1 MKMHIKFEHIRARLF
16 FLPVVLL
23 LAGAANLYAQSNQ
36 TVDRLL
42 DEKEATFGDAA
53 YVILAAVGF
62 VPETATGEDAT
73 AAVADRKLLKKTPS
87 PNDPV
92 TLGQVCFLIM
102 ETQGLKGGLFYALF
116 PGPRYATRE
125 LASRGL
131 LKGYTH
137 PNRVVTGEEVM
148 WILGAVLDL
157 KEKA

>member
-1 MKMHIKFEHIRARLF
+1 MDSRLESF
-16 FLPVVLL
+16 HAPRFRLLPVLL
-23 LAGAANLYAQSNQ
+23 LAGAASLCAQSNQ

-42 DEKEATFGDAA
+42 DEKPAVFGDAA
-53 YVILAAVGF
+53 YVILSAVGF
-62 VPETATGEDAT
+62 VPETASGEDAT
-73 AAVADRKLLKKTPS
+73 AAVTDKKLLPKTPS
-87 PNDPV
+87 STEPV

-102 ETQGLKGGLFYALF
+102 ETQGLKGGLLYRLF